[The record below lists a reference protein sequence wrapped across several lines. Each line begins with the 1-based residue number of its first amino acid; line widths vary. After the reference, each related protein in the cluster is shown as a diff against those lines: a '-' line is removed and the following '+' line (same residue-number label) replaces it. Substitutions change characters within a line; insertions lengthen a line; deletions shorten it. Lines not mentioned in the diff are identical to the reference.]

1 VELGLAGRVAVVSGG
16 ASNIGRAIALAMAA
30 EGARVAIL
38 DLDAEQA
45 ERVAATA
52 RSGGA
57 GDALAVQADI
67 TDLPGLATVVATVT
81 DRWGPVD
88 VLVNNAG
95 WARRARFLDQDPGE
109 SAKLIEVNLIGPM
122 NLTRAVLPVMVER
135 RSGSV
140 VSIGSDA
147 GRIGEKQEGAYG
159 AAKAGVISLSKTLAR
174 EYGRSGVRFNVVCPG
189 ATVPD
194 LPEHVS
200 GSSLWNQEEY
210 AVYRD
215 PATQEAIARHYPLGR
230 LGRPEDVADAVCFLA
245 SDRAAF
251 ITGQTLSVSGG
262 YTMS

>member
-1 VELGLAGRVAVVSGG
+1 MELGLAGRVAVVSGG
-16 ASNIGRAIALAMAA
+16 ASNIGRAISLALAA
-30 EGARVAIL
+30 EGASVAIL

-45 ERVAATA
+45 ERVAGTA
-52 RSGGA
+52 RSCGA
-57 GDALAVQADI
+57 GDALAVRADI
-67 TDLPGLATVVATVT
+67 TDPGGLAAAVAAVT
-81 DRWGPVD
+81 DGMGPVE

-95 WARRARFLDQDPGE
+95 WARRSRFLDQDPAE
-109 SAKLIEVNLIGPM
+109 SLKLIEINLIGTM
-122 NLTRAVLPVMVER
+122 NLTRAVLPAMVKR

-210 AVYRD
+210 SVYRD
-215 PATQEAIARHYPLGR
+215 PATQDAIARHYPLGR
-230 LGRPEDVADAVCFLA
+230 LGRPEDVAGAVCFLA
-245 SDRAAF
+245 SERAAF